1 MTVTTDASEQA
12 VGGVFSEDRHPV
24 TYGSRK
30 RSPAESN
37 YSNVER
43 REALAIAI
51 VVTRLK
57 QFLLGRKFNL
67 QTDQKALQYLFAP
80 DGEIQKRAFARIT
93 RWAIALIGLIYKIKY
108 VLGSYM
114 CTL

>member
-1 MTVTTDASEQA
+1 MTVTTDALEQA
-12 VGGVFSEDRHPV
+12 VGGNLSEDRHPV

-30 RSPAESN
+30 RSTAERN

-43 REALAIAI
+43 RAALSIAI

-57 QFLLGRKFNL
+57 QFLLGRNFKL

-80 DGEIQKRAFARIT
+80 DGEIQKSASTRIT
-93 RWAIALIGLIYKIKY
+93 RWAIALIGLFYKLKY

-114 CTL
+114 WTL